1 MSKKT
6 PYSGIQIE
14 ASDNTYNVVSPT
26 LRIQE
31 VKRKEG
37 TMNKEI
43 KKRRK
48 EDEEVKSGKKTKKQ
62 VNNERKIRA
71 RQNSKADVSSHPAQY
86 KTEVE

>member
-1 MSKKT
+1 MKSKT

-14 ASDNTYNVVSPT
+14 ASDNTYNVASPT
-26 LRIQE
+26 LRIQK
-31 VKRKEG
+31 VKRKEA

-43 KKRRK
+43 RLRRK
-48 EDEEVKSGKKTKKQ
+48 EDEEVKSGKKTKQQ
-62 VNNERKIRA
+62 VKNKRKLRA

>member
-43 KKRRK
+43 KK
-48 EDEEVKSGKKTKKQ
+48 EEKKMKK
-62 VNNERKIRA
+62 
-71 RQNSKADVSSHPAQY
+71 
-86 KTEVE
+86 